1 MMNIP
6 NADAAQVPTVLVVDD
21 SAIDRRV
28 AGRVLEK
35 SGWHVAYAAD
45 GALALERIAADP
57 PSAVVTD
64 MQMPNLDGLA
74 LVERI
79 RERFPRVP
87 VILMTGCGSES
98 LAIAALKAGAA
109 GYVPKRTLA
118 AELPAVVE
126 QVLTASRTDERRH
139 QVRSCQT
146 RRTARFV
153 IGSDPTLVQPL
164 IAALQEDVLS
174 MGLCDATSV
183 IRIGVA
189 LEEALLNAIYHGNL
203 GVSSELKERDDNA
216 FYGLAQTRRGEAPY
230 SERRVRIA
238 VRVTPD
244 EASFVIADE
253 GPGFDVA
260 ALPDPTDPEF
270 LDRPSGRGLLLMRA
284 FMDEVRYNPAGNRV
298 ALVKRRD
305 SCQEPVEALA

>member
-1 MMNIP
+1 MSNP
-6 NADAAQVPTVLVVDD
+6 PPADAVLIPIILVVDD

-35 SGWHVAYAAD
+35 SGWLVAYAAD
-45 GALALERIAADP
+45 GALALEQIAAAA
-57 PSAVVTD
+57 PSVVVTD

-87 VILMTGCGSES
+87 VILMTGYGSES

-126 QVLTASRTDERRH
+126 QVLAASRTDERRNRV
-139 QVRSCQT
+139 QSCQT

-153 IGSDPTLVQPL
+153 IDNDPALVQPL
-164 IAALQEDVLS
+164 IAVLQEDVLS

-203 GVSSELKERDDNA
+203 GVSSKLKEEDDKA
-216 FYGLAQTRRGEAPY
+216 FYGLAHERRGEAPY
-230 SERRVRIA
+230 SERRVRVA
-238 VRVTPD
+238 VRVTHD

-260 ALPDPTDPEF
+260 SLPDPTDPEF

-305 SCQEPVEALA
+305 ECPRPIEAPA

>member
-1 MMNIP
+1 MT
-6 NADAAQVPTVLVVDD
+6 NAPDTVQVPSILVVDD

-45 GALALERIAADP
+45 GALALERIAAAA

-74 LVERI
+74 LVEQI

-87 VILMTGCGSES
+87 VILMTGYGSES

-126 QVLTASRTDERRH
+126 QVLAASRTDERRH
-139 QVRSCQT
+139 RVQSCQT

-153 IGSDPTLVQPL
+153 IDSDPTLVQPL
-164 IAALQEDVLS
+164 IAVLQQDVLS

-203 GVSSELKERDDNA
+203 GVSSKLKEVDDKA
-216 FYGLAQTRRGEAPY
+216 FYGLAQERRSEAPF
-230 SERRVRIA
+230 SQRRVRIA
-238 VRVTPD
+238 VRVTHD

-260 ALPDPTDPEF
+260 GLPDPTDPEF

-284 FMDEVRYNPAGNRV
+284 FMDEVRYNPVGNRV

-305 SCQEPVEALA
+305 ECPQPVEALA